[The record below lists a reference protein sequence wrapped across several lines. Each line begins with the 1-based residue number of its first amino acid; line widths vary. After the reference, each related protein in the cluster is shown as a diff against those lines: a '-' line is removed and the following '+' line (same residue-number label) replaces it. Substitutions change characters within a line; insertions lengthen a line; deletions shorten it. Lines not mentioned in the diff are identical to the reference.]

1 MSRNASECLYL
12 YGIAGTSERLKFGRI
27 GIEGAEPYMIPHKGF
42 TAIVHDCAPEPYK
55 SEDRRVVKRW
65 IQAHENVLDVA
76 MRKLGDTIPLRFDTI
91 IKPENHGK
99 SSSALKRWISKEFA
113 SLRRK
118 MEMIRGKRE
127 YGVQVFYVPSAVV
140 AKIAQ
145 ENAEIA
151 ETRARIGS
159 GSEGSDYMLK
169 LKFESTVRKELQ
181 ASVASC
187 YRDFYARIRQEVDE
201 VKVGRIVTRER
212 GKTMMMNLSVLAS
225 KEQAYALGS
234 SLDEIESEGF
244 CVRFTGP
251 WPPYSFV

>member
-1 MSRNASECLYL
+1 MSRNTNECLYL
-12 YGIAGTSERLKFGRI
+12 YGIADIPERLRFGRI
-27 GIEGAEPYMIPHKGF
+27 GIEGAEPYTIPYKGF

-65 IQAHENVLDVA
+65 IQAHEKVLDVA

-91 IKPENHGK
+91 IKPGNHGP
-99 SSSALKRWISKEFA
+99 SSSALKRWISKE
-113 SLRRK
+113 SVGLRRK

-127 YGVQVFYVPSAVV
+127 YGAQVFYVPSAVA
-140 AKIAQ
+140 AKIVQ

-159 GSEGSDYMLK
+159 GSEGADYMLK
-169 LKFESTVRKELQ
+169 LKFESTVRKELE
-181 ASVASC
+181 AAVASL
-187 YRDFYARIRQEVDE
+187 YRDFYARIRQEVDD
-201 VKVGRIVTRER
+201 VRVGRIVTRER
-212 GKTMMMNLSVLAS
+212 GKTMMLNLSVLAS

-244 CVRFTGP
+244 SMRFTGP